1 MEVFEVSSTG
11 RVEFIDITERVRS
24 VVRSAGAKTGIC
36 VVYVPHTTAAVTVN
50 ESYDPDVA
58 SDIIATLGR
67 LIPHKGPYRH
77 GEGNSDAHVKAS
89 LVGSSETIPIADGK
103 LDLGT
108 WQGIFFAEFDGPRR
122 RRVRVTV
129 TPA

>member
-1 MEVFEVSSTG
+1 MEVFEVNSSG

-24 VVRSAGAKTGIC
+24 VVRSAGAKRGLC

-77 GEGNSDAHVKAS
+77 GEGNSDAHAKAS
-89 LVGSSETIPIADGK
+89 LVGSSETIPIVDGK

-108 WQGIFFAEFDGPRR
+108 WQGIFFTEFDGPRR

-129 TPA
+129 APA